1 MKRRVVEKK
10 LTRWGEMKG
19 GMDRTDVRYVV
30 EEFTE
35 HDGCWHVMRHKRSV
49 NGDDMPADFGDL
61 EAARAFM
68 RGEWGV
74 VQETVADEFDTDE
87 FDTDDR
93 DRIALPSGTWVPP
106 DESVY
111 EDDAGE
117 IYRGLP
123 QGGMRMPD

>member
-19 GMDRTDVRYVV
+19 GMERTDVRYVV

-35 HDGCWHVMRHKRSV
+35 HDGCWHVMRYKRSI
-49 NGDDMPADFGDL
+49 NGDDMPADFDSP

-74 VQETVADEFDTDE
+74 VQENVVDEFDTA
-87 FDTDDR
+87 DR
-93 DRIALPSGTWVPP
+93 DRIALPSGARVPP
-106 DESVY
+106 DESDY
-111 EDDAGE
+111 EDDAEE

-123 QGGMRMPD
+123 QGEIRMPD